1 MRKNEFEEK
10 KYYKMEDNQ
19 SSIYSVSRG
28 QKIAVAVL
36 AFFVFVIVIIWSIQF
51 KKSLNEPFE
60 YKGGE
65 KKQKSSVENI
75 ISDNNEEESQLIKDT
90 DGDGLTDWDELNIY
104 KTSPYLEDSDSDG
117 YSDKQEIDS
126 GNDPDCPAGRDC
138 YGINKMV
145 EKKIEV
151 ADNDNVVE
159 NVPAGV
165 SVKDS
170 SELEML
176 KNMDVATLR
185 EMLIQSGVDKAMIDQ
200 ISDEELMMS
209 FEEVMKDI

>member
-1 MRKNEFEEK
+1 
-10 KYYKMEDNQ
+10 
-19 SSIYSVSRG
+19 
-28 QKIAVAVL
+28 
-36 AFFVFVIVIIWSIQF
+36 
-51 KKSLNEPFE
+51 
-60 YKGGE
+60 
-65 KKQKSSVENI
+65 
-75 ISDNNEEESQLIKDT
+75 
-90 DGDGLTDWDELNIY
+90 
-104 KTSPYLEDSDSDG
+104 
-117 YSDKQEIDS
+117 
-126 GNDPDCPAGRDC
+126 
-138 YGINKMV
+138 MV